1 MARND
6 ILKKLLKEAEESAAE
21 DKVETAEEEKKV
33 DEIKDEKLVDD
44 AAKAIE
50 DNHVVGGTDV
60 AGDEPDTLPKEL
72 VKEDLAA
79 EGEMEHT
86 TTDKPVEK
94 EETGKEELK
103 TKTAEERAEDHVTAA
118 TDIAGDKGD
127 ELPKDMVKEGT
138 VVEDSLA
145 ITDNPVANQAEKVE
159 ELTDKAKDELA
170 NDKVI
175 IVKKAETVAEPVIPA
190 STDANPMG
198 KVIESNEVKVE
209 PEQQLEPGVKHADSE
224 LETTTDA
231 KPAEKSDEVSKE
243 ETINKAAEERAE
255 DHVASASDTATDEGD
270 KLTKEQGEVKDRVE
284 QFEESFTDLI
294 NFLKEENEIMTTPE
308 QQLEPGV
315 KHADSELETEPN
327 TKVADG
333 EASKETI
340 KDATADERAEDH
352 LTAAAD
358 IAGDKG
364 DELPKELVKE
374 ENEIDTVPEQQ
385 LEPGVKHADS
395 ELETDTSAVEK
406 GETTDAELK
415 TKTAEE
421 RAEDHVTA
429 ATDIATD
436 KPDELPKE
444 LVEFAEAI
452 FDYFESSENLNE
464 SVSYDEYDAEL
475 CEALNDFADLKN
487 EVITELFDNWRI
499 KRAGNKAFNKAF
511 DKYQDHVDRY
521 KTAMEDRIANRNAEL
536 QKFQDEHYDKV
547 KQIGGIKN
555 KFNVWKQA
563 RKDRKTEKK
572 AAMSEFKNIMKDKKV
587 SYADKLAAQKKA
599 EERIKAAKNNSIKDR
614 MNSKIQ
620 AQRDAEEARY
630 HDKDNGIEKRKADT
644 EYYNNED
651 KTRINK
657 GLELLKNKN
666 AAVVDEAKKRG
677 QLKESLAA
685 EGEMEHTADD
695 KPADKAE
702 QCPEELKA
710 KVAEERNED
719 HVSAATDIEGD
730 KPDCLCPEMVDE
742 KYKSLKEAASLGK
755 AYYRNPE
762 HKAKLVT
769 ECALL
774 SAKEAKDLIYEEYR
788 KTISKADMLKESLIA
803 KYGKLAARRADIFLS
818 RGLTEEYNPQ
828 RKLFDKLNEQIVIN
842 NIDRKIQLLEDS
854 DVIFRNDDEIYAES
868 VANLDRDDIA
878 SGYAAANVI
887 TEGTGFKAKFLK
899 FGVKFLPE
907 AKLRSTLTKIYSG
920 AVEKANG
927 NEAILKNIEKYNP
940 EGKSKEEMQMLFNSL
955 IDLCGTN
962 VADLEEKAKETVDA
976 NKESVDGTVKESAAV
991 AGFTVLALAFVGL
1004 LCTGTFIVKAVNA
1017 LLNKNTSMIES
1028 TNNAENI
1035 NKILV
1040 ESLSD
1045 YDLMTILKDNGYA
1058 PTFENANIIREEYE
1072 YVILDE
1078 GRALRRIKRNAAK
1091 LAFTAAALGIGGT
1104 GTAYGSNAVPV
1115 SKMHQDNVQ
1124 QQIKSEEDSKKQELL
1139 KFADDENKK
1148 ADDLKAKYDQDSSLY
1163 NADEVNKRIASHRQ
1177 AATDHKTSAD
1187 KVGTSDEEIKAKT
1200 DRMAKAKEDGDKKE
1214 ANHKLAA
1221 NSIGSGLAVGSIAAG
1236 AAGAAALGSKKKK
1249 RLSDSD

>member
-103 TKTAEERAEDHVTAA
+103 TKTAEERAEDHLTAA
-118 TDIAGDKGD
+118 ADIAGDKGD

-175 IVKKAETVAEPVIPA
+175 IVKKAETVAEPAIPA

-224 LETTTDA
+224 LETTSDA

-340 KDATADERAEDH
+340 KDATADDRAEDH

-406 GETTDAELK
+406 GETTDTELK
-415 TKTAEE
+415 AKVAEE
-421 RAEDHVTA
+421 RDEDHVTA

-436 KPDELPKE
+436 EPDTLPKE
-444 LVEFAEAI
+444 LV
-452 FDYFESSENLNE
+452 
-464 SVSYDEYDAEL
+464 
-475 CEALNDFADLKN
+475 K
-487 EVITELFDNWRI
+487 
-499 KRAGNKAFNKAF
+499 
-511 DKYQDHVDRY
+511 
-521 KTAMEDRIANRNAEL
+521 ED
-536 QKFQDEHYDKV
+536 
-547 KQIGGIKN
+547 
-555 KFNVWKQA
+555 
-563 RKDRKTEKK
+563 
-572 AAMSEFKNIMKDKKV
+572 
-587 SYADKLAAQKKA
+587 
-599 EERIKAAKNNSIKDR
+599 
-614 MNSKIQ
+614 
-620 AQRDAEEARY
+620 
-630 HDKDNGIEKRKADT
+630 
-644 EYYNNED
+644 
-651 KTRINK
+651 
-657 GLELLKNKN
+657 
-666 AAVVDEAKKRG
+666 
-677 QLKESLAA
+677 LAA

-719 HVSAATDIEGD
+719 HVSAATDVEND

-854 DVIFRNDDEIYAES
+854 DVIFRNDDEIYVES
-868 VANLDRDDIA
+868 IANLDRDDIA

-907 AKLRSTLTKIYSG
+907 AKLRSTLMKIYSG

-927 NEAILKNIEKYNP
+927 DEATLKNIEKYNP

-962 VADLEEKAKETVDA
+962 VADLEEKAKETVEA

-1017 LLNKNTSMIES
+1017 LLNKSGSINESYSQPEDIE
-1028 TNNAENI
+1028 I
-1035 NKILV
+1035 MV
-1040 ESLSD
+1040 EDLSD
-1045 YDLMTILKDNGYA
+1045 LELLQMLQLYGYE
-1058 PTFENANIIREEYE
+1058 PTFENANIIRQNYD
-1072 YVILDE
+1072 VLVLDE
-1078 GRALRRIKRNAAK
+1078 SVLLTESMSDKIAEWRINSKHKKEKIAKLSPEQKKERKFNLAKKAAK
-1091 LAFTAAALGIGGT
+1091 IG
-1104 GTAYGSNAVPV
+1104 A
-1115 SKMHQDNVQ
+1115 
-1124 QQIKSEEDSKKQELL
+1124 
-1139 KFADDENKK
+1139 
-1148 ADDLKAKYDQDSSLY
+1148 
-1163 NADEVNKRIASHRQ
+1163 
-1177 AATDHKTSAD
+1177 
-1187 KVGTSDEEIKAKT
+1187 
-1200 DRMAKAKEDGDKKE
+1200 
-1214 ANHKLAA
+1214 
-1221 NSIGSGLAVGSIAAG
+1221 IAAG
-1236 AAGAAALGSKKKK
+1236 TAAILGGGHAIATANNQGNDAANREQIQINQEYQNRKDSHQKEGDKLKGEAAIAQEKANKKDENGNLYYGAAAADYQKEADEKNKAADEQYKARDSVGTTEKEQTLATERTANAKQKATGIAHYAGTAATTLGAAATAVGADRLIKGKNKEKK
-1249 RLSDSD
+1249 

>member
-6 ILKKLLKEAEESAAE
+6 ILKKLLKEAEESVAE

-44 AAKAIE
+44 AAKTIE

-86 TTDKPVEK
+86 ATDKPVEK

-103 TKTAEERAEDHVTAA
+103 TKAAEERAEDHLTAA
-118 TDIAGDKGD
+118 ADIAGDKGD

-224 LETTTDA
+224 LETTSDA

-340 KDATADERAEDH
+340 KDATTEERAEDH
-352 LTAAAD
+352 VTAAAD

-406 GETTDAELK
+406 GETTDTELK
-415 TKTAEE
+415 AKVAEE

-464 SVSYDEYDAEL
+464 SVSYDEYDVEL
-475 CEALNDFADLKN
+475 YEALNDFADLKD

-499 KRAGNKAFNKAF
+499 KRAGNKEFKNAFNKYKNHV
-511 DKYQDHVDRY
+511 DKY
-521 KTAMEDRIANRNAEL
+521 KTTMKNRIANRNAEL
-536 QKFQDEHYDKV
+536 KKFQDEHDDKL
-547 KQIGGIKN
+547 KQIGGKIN
-555 KFNVWKQA
+555 RFSAWMQA
-563 RKDRKTEKK
+563 HKDKYTEKK

-599 EERIKAAKNNSIKDR
+599 EERIAAAKNNSIKDR
-614 MNSKIQ
+614 TEAKIQ
-620 AQRDAEEARY
+620 AQKDAEEARY
-630 HDKDNGIEKRKADT
+630 HDKDSGIEKRKAET
-644 EYYNNED
+644 EFYNNED
-651 KTRINK
+651 KARINK

-677 QLKESLAA
+677 SLKESLTT

-702 QCPEELKA
+702 QRPEELKA

-719 HVSAATDIEGD
+719 HVSAATDVEND

-788 KTISKADMLKESLIA
+788 KTVSKADMLKESLIA

-818 RGLTEEYNPQ
+818 RGLTEEYKPQ

-854 DVIFRNDDEIYAES
+854 DVIFRNDDEIYVES
-868 VANLDRDDIA
+868 IANLDRDDIA

-962 VADLEEKAKETVDA
+962 VADLEEKAKETVES

-1028 TNNAENI
+1028 TNNAENR
-1035 NKILV
+1035 NKTLI

-1058 PTFENANIIREEYE
+1058 PTFENAKIIREEYE

-1078 GRALRRIKRNAAK
+1078 GKVTRWLKRNAAT
-1091 LAFTAAALGIGGT
+1091 LALTGAALAGAGGAA
-1104 GTAYGSNAVPV
+1104 TAYGSNAVPV
-1115 SKMHQDNVQ
+1115 SQMHQDKVQ

-1148 ADDLKAKYDQDSSLY
+1148 ADELKANYDKDSSLY

-1214 ANHKLAA
+1214 INHKLTA
-1221 NSIGSGLAVGSIAAG
+1221 NSIGSGLGVGAIGAGIG
-1236 AAGAAALGSKKKK
+1236 AAVAAKKKK

>member
-21 DKVETAEEEKKV
+21 DKVETAEEKKKA

-103 TKTAEERAEDHVTAA
+103 AKTAEERAEDHLTAA
-118 TDIAGDKGD
+118 ADIAGDKGD
-127 ELPKDMVKEGT
+127 ELANDMVKEGT

-159 ELTDKAKDELA
+159 ELVDKAKDELTG
-170 NDKVI
+170 DKVI

-190 STDANPMG
+190 SVDANPME

-294 NFLKEENEIMTTPE
+294 NFLKEENEILTTPE

-327 TKVADG
+327 AKVANG

-340 KDATADERAEDH
+340 KDATAEERAEDH
-352 LTAAAD
+352 VTAAAD

-406 GETTDAELK
+406 GETTDTELK
-415 TKTAEE
+415 AKVAEE

-429 ATDIATD
+429 ATDIAAD

-444 LVEFAEAI
+444 LV
-452 FDYFESSENLNE
+452 
-464 SVSYDEYDAEL
+464 
-475 CEALNDFADLKN
+475 K
-487 EVITELFDNWRI
+487 
-499 KRAGNKAFNKAF
+499 
-511 DKYQDHVDRY
+511 
-521 KTAMEDRIANRNAEL
+521 ED
-536 QKFQDEHYDKV
+536 
-547 KQIGGIKN
+547 
-555 KFNVWKQA
+555 
-563 RKDRKTEKK
+563 
-572 AAMSEFKNIMKDKKV
+572 
-587 SYADKLAAQKKA
+587 
-599 EERIKAAKNNSIKDR
+599 
-614 MNSKIQ
+614 
-620 AQRDAEEARY
+620 
-630 HDKDNGIEKRKADT
+630 
-644 EYYNNED
+644 
-651 KTRINK
+651 
-657 GLELLKNKN
+657 
-666 AAVVDEAKKRG
+666 
-677 QLKESLAA
+677 LAA

-719 HVSAATDIEGD
+719 HVSAATDIEVD

-962 VADLEEKAKETVDA
+962 VADLEEKAKETVEA

-1017 LLNKNTSMIES
+1017 LLNKSGSINESYSQPEDIE
-1028 TNNAENI
+1028 I
-1035 NKILV
+1035 MV
-1040 ESLSD
+1040 EDLSD
-1045 YDLMTILKDNGYA
+1045 LELLQMLQLYGYE
-1058 PTFENANIIREEYE
+1058 PTFENANIIRQNYD
-1072 YVILDE
+1072 VLVLDE
-1078 GRALRRIKRNAAK
+1078 SVLLTESMSDKIAEWRINSKHKKEEKAKLSSEQKKERKFNLAKKAAK
-1091 LAFTAAALGIGGT
+1091 IGAIAAGTAAILGGGHAIATANNQGNDAANREQIQINQEYQSRKDSHQEKGDKLKGEAAIAQEKANKKDENGNLYYGTAAADYQKEADEKNKAADEQYKARDSVGT
-1104 GTAYGSNAVPV
+1104 TEKEQTLATERTANAKQKATDTAHYVGTA
-1115 SKMHQDNVQ
+1115 
-1124 QQIKSEEDSKKQELL
+1124 
-1139 KFADDENKK
+1139 
-1148 ADDLKAKYDQDSSLY
+1148 
-1163 NADEVNKRIASHRQ
+1163 
-1177 AATDHKTSAD
+1177 ATT
-1187 KVGTSDEEIKAKT
+1187 
-1200 DRMAKAKEDGDKKE
+1200 
-1214 ANHKLAA
+1214 L
-1221 NSIGSGLAVGSIAAG
+1221 
-1236 AAGAAALGSKKKK
+1236 GAAATALGADRLIKGKNKEKK
-1249 RLSDSD
+1249 

>member
-21 DKVETAEEEKKV
+21 DKVETAEEEKKA

-103 TKTAEERAEDHVTAA
+103 TKAAEERAEDHLTAA
-118 TDIAGDKGD
+118 ADIAGDKGD

-224 LETTTDA
+224 LETTSDA
-231 KPAEKSDEVSKE
+231 KPAEKSDEVSKD

-340 KDATADERAEDH
+340 KDATADDRAEDH

-406 GETTDAELK
+406 GETTDTELK
-415 TKTAEE
+415 AKVAEE

-436 KPDELPKE
+436 EPDTLPKE
-444 LVEFAEAI
+444 LV
-452 FDYFESSENLNE
+452 
-464 SVSYDEYDAEL
+464 
-475 CEALNDFADLKN
+475 K
-487 EVITELFDNWRI
+487 
-499 KRAGNKAFNKAF
+499 
-511 DKYQDHVDRY
+511 
-521 KTAMEDRIANRNAEL
+521 ED
-536 QKFQDEHYDKV
+536 
-547 KQIGGIKN
+547 
-555 KFNVWKQA
+555 
-563 RKDRKTEKK
+563 
-572 AAMSEFKNIMKDKKV
+572 
-587 SYADKLAAQKKA
+587 
-599 EERIKAAKNNSIKDR
+599 
-614 MNSKIQ
+614 
-620 AQRDAEEARY
+620 
-630 HDKDNGIEKRKADT
+630 
-644 EYYNNED
+644 
-651 KTRINK
+651 
-657 GLELLKNKN
+657 
-666 AAVVDEAKKRG
+666 
-677 QLKESLAA
+677 LAA

-719 HVSAATDIEGD
+719 HVSAATDVEGD

-788 KTISKADMLKESLIA
+788 KTVSKADMLKESLIA

-868 VANLDRDDIA
+868 VTNLDRDDIA
-878 SGYAAANVI
+878 SGYAAANII

-962 VADLEEKAKETVDA
+962 VADLEEKAKETVES
-976 NKESVDGTVKESAAV
+976 NKESVDGTVKESATV
-991 AGFTVLALAFVGL
+991 AGFTILALAFVGL

-1017 LLNKNTSMIES
+1017 LLNKSGSINESYSQPEDIE
-1028 TNNAENI
+1028 I
-1035 NKILV
+1035 MV
-1040 ESLSD
+1040 EDLSD
-1045 YDLMTILKDNGYA
+1045 LELLQMLQLYGYE
-1058 PTFENANIIREEYE
+1058 PTFENANIIRQNYDVLVLDES
-1072 YVILDE
+1072 VILTESISDKIAE
-1078 GRALRRIKRNAAK
+1078 WRINRKHKKEEIAKLSPEQKKERKFNLAKKAAK
-1091 LAFTAAALGIGGT
+1091 IG
-1104 GTAYGSNAVPV
+1104 A
-1115 SKMHQDNVQ
+1115 
-1124 QQIKSEEDSKKQELL
+1124 
-1139 KFADDENKK
+1139 
-1148 ADDLKAKYDQDSSLY
+1148 
-1163 NADEVNKRIASHRQ
+1163 
-1177 AATDHKTSAD
+1177 
-1187 KVGTSDEEIKAKT
+1187 
-1200 DRMAKAKEDGDKKE
+1200 
-1214 ANHKLAA
+1214 
-1221 NSIGSGLAVGSIAAG
+1221 IAAG
-1236 AAGAAALGSKKKK
+1236 TAAILGGGHAIATANNQGNDAANREQIQINQEYQNRKDSHQKKGDKLKGEAAIAQEKANRKDENGNLYYGAAAADYQKEADEKNKAADEQYKARDSVGTTEKEQTLATERTANAKQKATDIAHYAGTAATTLGAAAAAVGADRLIKGKNKEKK
-1249 RLSDSD
+1249 

>member
-1 MARND
+1 MAKND

-21 DKVETAEEEKKV
+21 DKVETAEEEKKA

-86 TTDKPVEK
+86 ATDKPVEK

-103 TKTAEERAEDHVTAA
+103 TKAVEERAEDHLTAA
-118 TDIAGDKGD
+118 ADIAGDKGD

-159 ELTDKAKDELA
+159 ELVDKAKDELTG
-170 NDKVI
+170 DKVI

-190 STDANPMG
+190 SVDANPME

-340 KDATADERAEDH
+340 KDATAEERAEDH
-352 LTAAAD
+352 VTAAAD

-406 GETTDAELK
+406 GETTDTELK
-415 TKTAEE
+415 AKVAEE

-429 ATDIATD
+429 ATDIAAD

-444 LVEFAEAI
+444 LV
-452 FDYFESSENLNE
+452 
-464 SVSYDEYDAEL
+464 
-475 CEALNDFADLKN
+475 K
-487 EVITELFDNWRI
+487 
-499 KRAGNKAFNKAF
+499 
-511 DKYQDHVDRY
+511 
-521 KTAMEDRIANRNAEL
+521 ED
-536 QKFQDEHYDKV
+536 
-547 KQIGGIKN
+547 
-555 KFNVWKQA
+555 
-563 RKDRKTEKK
+563 
-572 AAMSEFKNIMKDKKV
+572 
-587 SYADKLAAQKKA
+587 
-599 EERIKAAKNNSIKDR
+599 
-614 MNSKIQ
+614 
-620 AQRDAEEARY
+620 
-630 HDKDNGIEKRKADT
+630 
-644 EYYNNED
+644 
-651 KTRINK
+651 
-657 GLELLKNKN
+657 
-666 AAVVDEAKKRG
+666 
-677 QLKESLAA
+677 LAA

-719 HVSAATDIEGD
+719 HVSAATDVEGD

-854 DVIFRNDDEIYAES
+854 DVIFRNDVEIYAES

-962 VADLEEKAKETVDA
+962 VADLEEKAKETVES

-1017 LLNKNTSMIES
+1017 LLNKSGSINESYSQPEDIE
-1028 TNNAENI
+1028 I
-1035 NKILV
+1035 MV
-1040 ESLSD
+1040 EDLSD
-1045 YDLMTILKDNGYA
+1045 LELLQMLQLYGYE
-1058 PTFENANIIREEYE
+1058 PTFENANIIRQNYD
-1072 YVILDE
+1072 VLVLDE
-1078 GRALRRIKRNAAK
+1078 SVLLTESMSDKIAEWRINSKHKKEKIAKLSPEQKKERKFNLAKKAAK
-1091 LAFTAAALGIGGT
+1091 IG
-1104 GTAYGSNAVPV
+1104 A
-1115 SKMHQDNVQ
+1115 
-1124 QQIKSEEDSKKQELL
+1124 
-1139 KFADDENKK
+1139 
-1148 ADDLKAKYDQDSSLY
+1148 
-1163 NADEVNKRIASHRQ
+1163 
-1177 AATDHKTSAD
+1177 
-1187 KVGTSDEEIKAKT
+1187 
-1200 DRMAKAKEDGDKKE
+1200 
-1214 ANHKLAA
+1214 
-1221 NSIGSGLAVGSIAAG
+1221 IAAG
-1236 AAGAAALGSKKKK
+1236 TAAILGGGHAIATANNQGNDAANREQIQINQEYQNRKDSHQKEGDKLKGEAAIAQEKANKKDENGNLYYGAAAADYQKEADEKNKAADEQYKARDSVGTTEKEQTLATERTANAKQKATSIAHYAGTAATTLGAAAAAVGADRLIKGKNKEKK
-1249 RLSDSD
+1249 

>member
-21 DKVETAEEEKKV
+21 DKVETAEEEKKA

-103 TKTAEERAEDHVTAA
+103 TKAAEERAEDHVTAA

-333 EASKETI
+333 EASKEAI

-352 LTAAAD
+352 LTAATD
-358 IAGDKG
+358 IATDKP

-406 GETTDAELK
+406 GETTDTELK
-415 TKTAEE
+415 AKVAEE
-421 RAEDHVTA
+421 RSEDHVTA

-444 LVEFAEAI
+444 LV
-452 FDYFESSENLNE
+452 
-464 SVSYDEYDAEL
+464 
-475 CEALNDFADLKN
+475 K
-487 EVITELFDNWRI
+487 
-499 KRAGNKAFNKAF
+499 
-511 DKYQDHVDRY
+511 
-521 KTAMEDRIANRNAEL
+521 ED
-536 QKFQDEHYDKV
+536 
-547 KQIGGIKN
+547 
-555 KFNVWKQA
+555 
-563 RKDRKTEKK
+563 
-572 AAMSEFKNIMKDKKV
+572 
-587 SYADKLAAQKKA
+587 
-599 EERIKAAKNNSIKDR
+599 
-614 MNSKIQ
+614 
-620 AQRDAEEARY
+620 
-630 HDKDNGIEKRKADT
+630 
-644 EYYNNED
+644 
-651 KTRINK
+651 
-657 GLELLKNKN
+657 
-666 AAVVDEAKKRG
+666 
-677 QLKESLAA
+677 LAA

-702 QCPEELKA
+702 QCPEELKD

-719 HVSAATDIEGD
+719 HVSAATDVEGD

-788 KTISKADMLKESLIA
+788 KTVSKADMLKESLIA

-854 DVIFRNDDEIYAES
+854 DVIFRNDDEIYVES
-868 VANLDRDDIA
+868 IANLDRDDIA

-962 VADLEEKAKETVDA
+962 VADLEEKAKETVES

-1017 LLNKNTSMIES
+1017 LLNKSGSINESYSQPEDIE
-1028 TNNAENI
+1028 I
-1035 NKILV
+1035 MV
-1040 ESLSD
+1040 EDLSD
-1045 YDLMTILKDNGYA
+1045 LELLQMLQLYGYE
-1058 PTFENANIIREEYE
+1058 PTFENANIIRQNYD
-1072 YVILDE
+1072 VLVLDE
-1078 GRALRRIKRNAAK
+1078 SVLLTESMSDKIAEWRINSKRKKEEKAKLSPEQKKERKFNLAKKAAK
-1091 LAFTAAALGIGGT
+1091 IG
-1104 GTAYGSNAVPV
+1104 A
-1115 SKMHQDNVQ
+1115 
-1124 QQIKSEEDSKKQELL
+1124 
-1139 KFADDENKK
+1139 
-1148 ADDLKAKYDQDSSLY
+1148 
-1163 NADEVNKRIASHRQ
+1163 
-1177 AATDHKTSAD
+1177 
-1187 KVGTSDEEIKAKT
+1187 
-1200 DRMAKAKEDGDKKE
+1200 
-1214 ANHKLAA
+1214 
-1221 NSIGSGLAVGSIAAG
+1221 IAAG
-1236 AAGAAALGSKKKK
+1236 TAAILGGGHAIATANNQGNDAANREQIQINQEYQNRKDSHQKEGDKLKGEAAIAQEKANKKDENGNLYYGAAAADYQKEADEKNKAADEQYKARDSVGTTEKEQTLATERTANAKQKATDTAHYAGTAATTLGAAAAAIGADRLIKGKNKEKK
-1249 RLSDSD
+1249 

>member
-50 DNHVVGGTDV
+50 DSHVVGGTDV

-103 TKTAEERAEDHVTAA
+103 TKTAEERAEDHLTAA
-118 TDIAGDKGD
+118 ADIAGDKGD

-145 ITDNPVANQAEKVE
+145 VTDNPVANQAEKVE
-159 ELTDKAKDELA
+159 ELVDKAKDELTG
-170 NDKVI
+170 DKVI

-190 STDANPMG
+190 SVDANPME

-294 NFLKEENEIMTTPE
+294 NFLKEENEILTTPE

-327 TKVADG
+327 TKVADR

-352 LTAAAD
+352 LVAAAD

-385 LEPGVKHADS
+385 FEPGVKHADS

-406 GETTDAELK
+406 GETTDTELK
-415 TKTAEE
+415 AKVAEE

-444 LVEFAEAI
+444 LV
-452 FDYFESSENLNE
+452 
-464 SVSYDEYDAEL
+464 
-475 CEALNDFADLKN
+475 K
-487 EVITELFDNWRI
+487 
-499 KRAGNKAFNKAF
+499 
-511 DKYQDHVDRY
+511 
-521 KTAMEDRIANRNAEL
+521 ED
-536 QKFQDEHYDKV
+536 
-547 KQIGGIKN
+547 
-555 KFNVWKQA
+555 
-563 RKDRKTEKK
+563 
-572 AAMSEFKNIMKDKKV
+572 
-587 SYADKLAAQKKA
+587 
-599 EERIKAAKNNSIKDR
+599 
-614 MNSKIQ
+614 
-620 AQRDAEEARY
+620 
-630 HDKDNGIEKRKADT
+630 
-644 EYYNNED
+644 
-651 KTRINK
+651 
-657 GLELLKNKN
+657 
-666 AAVVDEAKKRG
+666 
-677 QLKESLAA
+677 LAA

-719 HVSAATDIEGD
+719 HVSAATDVEGD

-940 EGKSKEEMQMLFNSL
+940 EGKSKEEMQLLFNSL

-962 VADLEEKAKETVDA
+962 VADLEEKAKETVES

-1017 LLNKNTSMIES
+1017 LLNKSGSINESYSQPEDIE
-1028 TNNAENI
+1028 I
-1035 NKILV
+1035 MV
-1040 ESLSD
+1040 EDLSD
-1045 YDLMTILKDNGYA
+1045 LELLQMLQLYGYE
-1058 PTFENANIIREEYE
+1058 PTFENANIIRQNYD
-1072 YVILDE
+1072 VLVLDE
-1078 GRALRRIKRNAAK
+1078 SVLLTESMSDKIAEWRINSKHKKEEKAKLSSEQKKERKFNLAKKAAK
-1091 LAFTAAALGIGGT
+1091 IG
-1104 GTAYGSNAVPV
+1104 A
-1115 SKMHQDNVQ
+1115 
-1124 QQIKSEEDSKKQELL
+1124 
-1139 KFADDENKK
+1139 
-1148 ADDLKAKYDQDSSLY
+1148 
-1163 NADEVNKRIASHRQ
+1163 
-1177 AATDHKTSAD
+1177 
-1187 KVGTSDEEIKAKT
+1187 
-1200 DRMAKAKEDGDKKE
+1200 
-1214 ANHKLAA
+1214 
-1221 NSIGSGLAVGSIAAG
+1221 IAAG
-1236 AAGAAALGSKKKK
+1236 TAAILGGGHAIATANNQGNDAANREQIQINQEYQNRKDSHQKEGDKLKGEAAIAQEKANKKDENGNLYFGAAAADYQKEADEKNKAADEQYKARDSVGTTEKEQTLATERTANAKQKATDTAHYAGTAATTLGAAAAAVGADRLIKGKNKEKK
-1249 RLSDSD
+1249 

>member
-6 ILKKLLKEAEESAAE
+6 ALKRLLREAEESVAE
-21 DKVETAEEEKKV
+21 DKVETTEEEKKV

-44 AAKAIE
+44 ADKAIE
-50 DNHVVGGTDV
+50 DNHVVSGTDV
-60 AGDEPDTLPKEL
+60 ATDEPDALPKEL

-79 EGEMEHT
+79 EGEIEHT
-86 TTDKPVEK
+86 ATDKPVEK
-94 EETGKEELK
+94 EETEKEELK
-103 TKTAEERAEDHVTAA
+103 VKTAEERAEDHITAA

-170 NDKVI
+170 NDDVNDIKKV
-175 IVKKAETVAEPVIPA
+175 EPIIPA
-190 STDANPMG
+190 SVDANPMG

-294 NFLKEENEIMTTPE
+294 NFLKEENEILTTPE

-340 KDATADERAEDH
+340 KDAAADERAEDH

-406 GETTDAELK
+406 GETTDTELK
-415 TKTAEE
+415 AKVAEE
-421 RAEDHVTA
+421 RNEDHLTA
-429 ATDIATD
+429 ASDIKTDE
-436 KPDELPKE
+436 PDELPKE
-444 LVEFAEAI
+444 LV
-452 FDYFESSENLNE
+452 
-464 SVSYDEYDAEL
+464 
-475 CEALNDFADLKN
+475 K
-487 EVITELFDNWRI
+487 
-499 KRAGNKAFNKAF
+499 
-511 DKYQDHVDRY
+511 
-521 KTAMEDRIANRNAEL
+521 ED
-536 QKFQDEHYDKV
+536 
-547 KQIGGIKN
+547 
-555 KFNVWKQA
+555 
-563 RKDRKTEKK
+563 
-572 AAMSEFKNIMKDKKV
+572 
-587 SYADKLAAQKKA
+587 
-599 EERIKAAKNNSIKDR
+599 
-614 MNSKIQ
+614 
-620 AQRDAEEARY
+620 
-630 HDKDNGIEKRKADT
+630 
-644 EYYNNED
+644 
-651 KTRINK
+651 
-657 GLELLKNKN
+657 
-666 AAVVDEAKKRG
+666 
-677 QLKESLAA
+677 LAA

-719 HVSAATDIEGD
+719 HVSAATDVEGD

-962 VADLEEKAKETVDA
+962 VADLEEKAKETVES

-1017 LLNKNTSMIES
+1017 LLNKSGSINESYSQPEDIE
-1028 TNNAENI
+1028 I
-1035 NKILV
+1035 MV
-1040 ESLSD
+1040 EDLSD
-1045 YDLMTILKDNGYA
+1045 LELLQMLQLYGYE
-1058 PTFENANIIREEYE
+1058 PTFENANIIRQNYD
-1072 YVILDE
+1072 VLVLDE
-1078 GRALRRIKRNAAK
+1078 SVLLTESMSDKIAEWRINSKHKKEEKAKLSSEQKKERKFNLAKKAAK
-1091 LAFTAAALGIGGT
+1091 IG
-1104 GTAYGSNAVPV
+1104 A
-1115 SKMHQDNVQ
+1115 
-1124 QQIKSEEDSKKQELL
+1124 
-1139 KFADDENKK
+1139 
-1148 ADDLKAKYDQDSSLY
+1148 
-1163 NADEVNKRIASHRQ
+1163 
-1177 AATDHKTSAD
+1177 
-1187 KVGTSDEEIKAKT
+1187 
-1200 DRMAKAKEDGDKKE
+1200 
-1214 ANHKLAA
+1214 
-1221 NSIGSGLAVGSIAAG
+1221 IAAG
-1236 AAGAAALGSKKKK
+1236 TAAILGGGHAIATANNQGNDAANREQIQINQEYQNRKDSHQKEGDKLKGEAAIAQEKANKKDENGNLYFGAAAADYQKEADEKNKAADEQYKARDSVGTTEKEQTLATERTANAKQKATDTAHYAGSAATTLGAAAAAVGADRLIKGKNKEKK
-1249 RLSDSD
+1249 